1 MSLQEDPHRREE
13 EFRIGEKSPYEE
25 VLIYSCRKIPT
36 EEKRNLESVKSHLM
50 KKYCRE
56 ERNREEALNALNGCR
71 LPGETNERFAYR
83 MSKLVQLAHAHETEE
98 IQTSIAKYY
107 FKQGSLY
114 TG

>member
-1 MSLQEDPHRREE
+1 
-13 EFRIGEKSPYEE
+13 
-25 VLIYSCRKIPT
+25 
-36 EEKRNLESVKSHLM
+36 M

-107 FKQGSLY
+107 FKQGWLY